1 MGLKVGRIVKEF
13 VFKSLLDQQI
23 KIDLHGNKKKFSGVL
38 IEVSENRLELE
49 CTPQDIDKLE
59 PDEQIRVFF
68 YLQNNYHTFEATVI
82 EKQNGRLFLSHPEG
96 VYKNPQRKFERITHK
111 QPLEV
116 FFNLQGKK
124 VELNFPRT
132 ERSLPEAEPKV
143 AEDFVLT
150 GIQKLTREFHRKMS
164 KIVSSNSITMLRNKI
179 PKTFEERILAATG
192 KIFWIPSVDEDYLTV
207 DPFQEDRIITK
218 KEITKYEE
226 SFDTPIHIINSKLGN
241 ILYEKQKE
249 KIFSEVYCPILYDQ
263 YIVGYLYIANKDEKR
278 KRISRD
284 LVDYVHE
291 FAQVLSYSLKLNG
304 YFASESTGEQ
314 RYEAPIIDISASGL
328 LFAHTLP
335 SLSKDL
341 LIHTDMDLTLKIMD
355 KKLVIGS
362 RIRRK
367 YKDNERC
374 YFGVQFLKIEE
385 EDFRYLFEILYGR
398 PYTLEEEDRWE
409 GGSPPPPLELF
420 D

>member
-49 CTPQDIDKLE
+49 CTPEELDKLE
-59 PDEQIRVFF
+59 LDEQIRVFF

-96 VYKNPQRKFERITHK
+96 VYKNPQRKFERITLK

-116 FFNLQGKK
+116 FFNLKGKK

-132 ERSLPEAEPKV
+132 ERSLPEVEPKV
-143 AEDFVLT
+143 AEDFVLNS
-150 GIQKLTREFHRKMS
+150 IQKLTREFNRKMS
-164 KIVSSNSITMLRNKI
+164 KTVSSNNITMLRNKI

-192 KIFWIPSVDEDYLTV
+192 KILWIPSVDEDYLTV

-218 KEITKYEE
+218 KEIIKYEE

-249 KIFSEVYCPILYDQ
+249 KIFSEVYCPIL
-263 YIVGYLYIANKDEKR
+263 
-278 KRISRD
+278 
-284 LVDYVHE
+284 
-291 FAQVLSYSLKLNG
+291 
-304 YFASESTGEQ
+304 
-314 RYEAPIIDISASGL
+314 
-328 LFAHTLP
+328 
-335 SLSKDL
+335 
-341 LIHTDMDLTLKIMD
+341 
-355 KKLVIGS
+355 
-362 RIRRK
+362 
-367 YKDNERC
+367 
-374 YFGVQFLKIEE
+374 
-385 EDFRYLFEILYGR
+385 
-398 PYTLEEEDRWE
+398 
-409 GGSPPPPLELF
+409 
-420 D
+420 